1 MKFAELVCQSRSIR
15 RFYQDRPVALETL
28 RELVDLAR
36 LAPTGSNR
44 QPLRF
49 LLSCDPARNALIFPH
64 LGWAGYLR
72 DWPGPVEGEPQPQ
85 LDTSQM
91 FPAPAWT
98 DPTRRVNFQEH
109 FNYTVD
115 VTRPCGH

>member
-1 MKFAELVCQSRSIR
+1 MRPFLFAAFVSLGLLGCGGLDESETG
-15 RFYQDRPVALETL
+15 VA
-28 RELVDLAR
+28 
-36 LAPTGSNR
+36 
-44 QPLRF
+44 Q
-49 LLSCDPARNALIFPH
+49 NAQ
-64 LGWAGYLR
+64 AVT
-72 DWPGPVEGEPQPQ
+72 GPVEGEPQPQ

-109 FNYTVD
+109 FMYTVD